1 MLTYLGIDLG
11 TTSVKASIV
20 KDGKQLASCSH
31 STNASTNSSIGS
43 AGFEQDVGMILKA
56 LQACLRGLS
65 PETLATIKKIC
76 ITGQMHGVMLWS
88 SKHTQEIYNREKN
101 EFEISCASPL
111 YTWQDKRC
119 TEDFLTSLPKPR
131 SHLPLATGHGNATLF
146 WLSRFQPEFLTSFN
160 RAGTVMDFLVCILC
174 GLDFPIMSTQLAA
187 SWGYF
192 DSNGKCWNKEM

>member
-20 KDGKQLASCSH
+20 KDGTQLASCSH

-43 AGFEQDVGMILKA
+43 AGYEQDVGMILKA

-65 PETLATIKKIC
+65 PETLATVKKIC

-88 SKHTQEIYNREKN
+88 SKHRQEFYNWEKN

-119 TEDFLTSLPKPR
+119 TEDFLSSLPKPR